1 MKTIFFLSFYYFIF
15 LKKKAINFNG
25 LIADL
30 DDAEPESII
39 LLHACAHNPTGIDL
53 TPEQWKQLKDLM
65 LKKKHLAFF
74 DLGFQVTF
82 FFLSCFFFLKI
93 FVFIVVLLP
102 SLRFFF
108 IFISFLLPFIS
119 IFFFCSSFFF
129 LSYFSFFL
137 FLMGRFY
144 YNYKF

>member
-1 MKTIFFLSFYYFIF
+1 MKTIFFLSYYYFIF

-82 FFLSCFFFLKI
+82 VFSVLLFFLLILVFI
-93 FVFIVVLLP
+93 FVLP
-102 SLRFFF
+102 SLSFFF
-108 IFISFLLPFIS
+108 IFVSFLLHYLN
-119 IFFFCSSFFF
+119 IFSVH
-129 LSYFSFFL
+129 LLL
-137 FLMGRFY
+137 F
-144 YNYKF
+144 